1 MIQEEKRKSLL
12 VDDRVRVL
20 AQEIDEIAA
29 IENDLVLETARN
41 DRRKIKDGE
50 DRGRD
55 REATV
60 LLNRINGSTST
71 TSKRMKR

>member
-1 MIQEEKRKSLL
+1 VTTIQEEKRKSLL
-12 VDDRVRVL
+12 DDDRVL

-41 DRRKIKDGE
+41 GRRKIKDEE

-55 REATV
+55 REAAV
-60 LLNRINGSTST
+60 PLNPISRSIST
-71 TSKRMKR
+71 TSKRMKK